1 MHQLEEPFW
10 ERGMKPVP
18 KCPERDKSALLDHSA
33 FWQCHMQE
41 GEEAKCGGGHVGV
54 STLG

>member
-1 MHQLEEPFW
+1 
-10 ERGMKPVP
+10 MKPVP
-18 KCPERDKSALLDHSA
+18 KCPERDKSALLDHGA
-33 FWQCHMQE
+33 FWQRHMQE